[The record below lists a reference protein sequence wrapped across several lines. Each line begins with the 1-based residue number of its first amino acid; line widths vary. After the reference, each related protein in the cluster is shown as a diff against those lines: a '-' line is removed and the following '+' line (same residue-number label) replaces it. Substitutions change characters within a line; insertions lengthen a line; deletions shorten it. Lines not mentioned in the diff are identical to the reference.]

1 MTTLI
6 FIIAIVIVALGAFD
20 AASVAWGVDSRE
32 SIGDDHRR

>member
-20 AASVAWGVDSRE
+20 AASVAWGVDSRD
-32 SIGDDHRR
+32 SIGDDYHR